1 MSYQSGDILISEFDG
16 FVNDIYVIVEEAAN
30 THYKSYVV
38 YSREQDINLVY
49 PEIYLLNT
57 TVSGEEYRSKYGIK
71 K

>member
-16 FVNDIYVIVEEAAN
+16 FVNDIYVIVEEAVN

>member
-16 FVNDIYVIVEEAAN
+16 FVDDIYVIVKEATN

-49 PEIYLLNT
+49 PEIYLRNS